1 MRQWRSRVARA
12 TSGSVAE
19 ARAPALTSHI
29 DRIQAYTEGLGLVDP
44 SMDRPDLRRALA
56 EAIRTATPEVLARW
70 VAEIGPT
77 FGIPR
82 EEWAGLEA
90 DQAAALGRWA
100 RHIESPTDVETYE
113 YLMRHARSGFIA
125 QFPASRFLSAQM
137 RITHLLRA
145 YLRATEPPERAVT
158 LIDLLDQEFRKRM
171 LHITDFFVEG
181 RESLLLEQETSY
193 RRWLDHA
200 PACIIRADATD
211 GRVFDVNL
219 VGQRMLGYD
228 RREIVGRLLRDLHP
242 PVELT
247 AVETLVDAMRTH
259 GHQTRDGLHLKRR
272 IGAPLPVYVSAGP
285 IDYGDRHWLQLVYVD
300 LSDRKQLEAQLVQ
313 SEKMA
318 AIGQLAAGIAHELR
332 NPLAIVMNALFDL
345 RGALGPAIDAA
356 VAEDLGIA
364 EEEIGRAQSIIRN
377 LLEFSRESG
386 AELERIDLNDVL
398 TKTVRLLRK
407 YVEQSGVSIRTE
419 LGDIPPCVANANAI
433 RQVLLNLV
441 TNAVQAMPD
450 GGELRLRTLRTE
462 ADRIRVEVADTG
474 IGIPADQLA
483 SIFDPFYTTKAPGQ
497 GTGLGLSV
505 VHTVVQR
512 YGGLIT
518 VSSEPNVGTLFR
530 IDLPCPCHDELPAP
544 RPSSP

>member
-1 MRQWRSRVARA
+1 MVARSRG
-12 TSGSVAE
+12 TCYLGSVVE
-19 ARAPALTSHI
+19 ERAAALASHI
-29 DRIQAYTEGLGLVDP
+29 ERIKAYTEGLHLVDP
-44 SMDRPDLRRALA
+44 HSDRPALRRALA
-56 EAIRTATPEVLARW
+56 EVIRTATPAVLATW
-70 VAEIGPT
+70 IEEIGPT

-82 EEWAGLEA
+82 QDWDGLKA
-90 DQAAALGRWA
+90 DQAVALERWA
-100 RHIESPTDVETYE
+100 RHIENPADLETYD
-113 YLMRHARSGFIA
+113 YLMRHTRSGFIA

-137 RITHLLRA
+137 RITHMLRA
-145 YLRATEPPERAVT
+145 HLRATETSERAAI

-200 PACIIRADATD
+200 PACIIRADAAD

-228 RREIVGRLLRDLHP
+228 RREIVGRLLRDIHP
-242 PVELT
+242 PAETSTVE
-247 AVETLVDAMRTH
+247 AFVDAMRTH
-259 GHQTRDGLHLKRR
+259 GHQTRDGLHLRR
-272 IGAPLPVYVSAGP
+272 RVGPPLPVFVSAGP

-300 LSDRKQLEAQLVQ
+300 LSDRKLLEAQLVQ

-345 RGALGPAIDAA
+345 RSALDPAPDGA
-356 VAEDLGIA
+356 VAEDLAIC
-364 EEEIGRAQSIIRN
+364 EEEIGRTQAIIRN

-386 AELERIDLNDVL
+386 VEVEHLDVNELL
-398 TKTVRLLRK
+398 TKTVRLLRR
-407 YVEQSGVSIRTE
+407 YVEQSGVAIRTD
-419 LGDIPPCVANANAI
+419 LGDIPACVANSNAM

-441 TNAVQAMPD
+441 TNAVQAMPS
-450 GGELRLRTLRTE
+450 GGELRLRTMLTSD
-462 ADRIRVEVADTG
+462 DRVCIEVEDTG
-474 IGIPADQLA
+474 IGIPADRLPN
-483 SIFDPFYTTKAPGQ
+483 IFDPFFTTKAPGQ

-512 YGGLIT
+512 YGGTI
-518 VSSEPNVGTLFR
+518 VVRSEPDVGTTFR
-530 IDLPCPCHDELPAP
+530 LELPCPRHDETPAP
-544 RPSSP
+544 RPASP

>member
-1 MRQWRSRVARA
+1 M
-12 TSGSVAE
+12 AE
-19 ARAPALTSHI
+19 ARATALASHI
-29 DRIQAYTEGLGLVDP
+29 DRIKAYTEGLGLVDP
-44 SMDRPDLRRALA
+44 SMDRPDLRHALA
-56 EAIRTATPEVLARW
+56 AAIRSATPRLLAIW

-82 EEWAGLEA
+82 ADWDGLKA
-90 DQAAALGRWA
+90 DQAAALERWA
-100 RHIESPTDVETYE
+100 RHIADPSDVETYE

-137 RITHLLRA
+137 RVTHLLRA
-145 YLRATEPPERAVT
+145 HLRATEPPDRAAV

-200 PACIIRADATD
+200 PACIIRADAAD
-211 GRVFDVNL
+211 GRVFDVNI
-219 VGQRMLGYD
+219 VGQNMLGYD
-228 RREIVGRLLRDLHP
+228 RREVVGRLLRDLHP
-242 PVELT
+242 PVET
-247 AVETLVDAMRTH
+247 HAVETLVDAMRAH

-272 IGAPLPVYVSAGP
+272 IGAPLPVFVSAGP

-300 LSDRKQLEAQLVQ
+300 LSERKQLEAQLVQ

-345 RGALGPAIDAA
+345 RGTLPTPVDAA
-356 VAEDLGIA
+356 VDEDLSIA
-364 EEEIGRAQSIIRN
+364 EEEIGRAQAIIRN

-386 AELERIDLNDVL
+386 AEVERIDVNDL
-398 TKTVRLLRK
+398 LSKTVRLLRK
-407 YVEQSGVSIRTE
+407 YVEQSGVSLRTD

-450 GGELRLRTLRTE
+450 GGELRLRTLRTDS
-462 ADRIRVEVADTG
+462 DRIRIEVEDTG
-474 IGIPADQLA
+474 IGIPADRLPN
-483 SIFDPFYTTKAPGQ
+483 IFDPFYTTKAPGQ

-512 YGGLIT
+512 YGGSIA
-518 VSSEPNVGTLFR
+518 VDSEPNVGTVFR

>member
-1 MRQWRSRVARA
+1 MAHEPGTCYLRP
-12 TSGSVAE
+12 VAE
-19 ARAPALTSHI
+19 ARATALASHI
-29 DRIQAYTEGLGLVDP
+29 DRIKAYTEGLGLVDP
-44 SMDRPDLRRALA
+44 AMDRPELRHALA
-56 EAIRTATPEVLARW
+56 DAMRAAMPAVLDTW
-70 VAEIGPT
+70 VAEVGPT
-77 FGIPR
+77 FGIAPP
-82 EEWAGLEA
+82 EW
-90 DQAAALGRWA
+90 DQIRRDQQAALERWI
-100 RHIESPTDVETYE
+100 RHIEDPTDLTTYD

-137 RITHLLRA
+137 RVTHLLRA
-145 YLRATEPPERAVT
+145 HLRATYAPDEAAR

-200 PACIIRADATD
+200 PACIIRADAAD

-219 VGQRMLGYD
+219 VGQRVLGYD

-242 PVELT
+242 PVETPL
-247 AVETLVDAMRTH
+247 VEALLDAMRAH

-272 IGAPLPVYVSAGP
+272 VGPPLPVFVSAGP
-285 IDYGDRHWLQLVYVD
+285 IDYGDRHWLQVVYVD
-300 LSDRKQLEAQLVQ
+300 LSERQQLEAQLVQ

-345 RGALGPAIDAA
+345 RATLPEPIDAA

-386 AELERIDLNDVL
+386 VEVERIDVNDL
-398 TKTVRLLRK
+398 LMKTVRLLRK
-407 YVEQSGVSIRTE
+407 YVEQSGVTIRTD
-419 LGDIPPCVANANAI
+419 LGDIPPCVANANAM

-441 TNAVQAMPD
+441 TNAVQAMPH
-450 GGELRLRTLRTE
+450 GGDLRLRTVRT
-462 ADRIRVEVADTG
+462 APDRVRIEVEDTG
-474 IGIPADQLA
+474 MGIPPDRLPN
-483 SIFDPFYTTKAPGQ
+483 IFDPFYTTKAPGQ

-512 YGGLIT
+512 YGGTIA
-518 VSSEPNVGTLFR
+518 VQSEPNVGTLFR
-530 IDLPCPCHDELPAP
+530 IELPSPCHDDLPSP
-544 RPSSP
+544 RSSPP

>member
-1 MRQWRSRVARA
+1 MAPPSRTCYLSAVADARA
-12 TSGSVAE
+12 T
-19 ARAPALTSHI
+19 ALKGHI
-29 DRIQAYTEGLGLVDP
+29 DRIRAYTEGLGLVDRHADDP
-44 SMDRPDLRRALA
+44 TLRRD
-56 EAIRTATPEVLARW
+56 LARTIRSAAPSVLDTW

-77 FGIPR
+77 FGIAR
-82 EEWAGLEA
+82 AEWEGLKA
-90 DQAAALGRWA
+90 DQAAALDRWA
-100 RHIESPTDVETYE
+100 SHIEDPNDIDTYD

-145 YLRATEPPERAVT
+145 YLRRSESPERAASM
-158 LIDLLDQEFRKRM
+158 IDLLDQEFRKRM

-200 PACIIRADATD
+200 PACIIRADAAD

-219 VGQRMLGYD
+219 VGQNMLGYD
-228 RREIVGRLLRDLHP
+228 RREVVGRLLRDLHP
-242 PVELT
+242 AEEAP
-247 AVETLVDAMRTH
+247 AVESLLDAMRSH
-259 GHQTRDGLHLKRR
+259 GHQTRDGLHLRR
-272 IGAPLPVYVSAGP
+272 RTGSPLPVFVSAGP

-300 LSDRKQLEAQLVQ
+300 LSERKHLEAQLVQ

-345 RGALGPAIDAA
+345 RGALGPTTDSA
-356 VAEDLGIA
+356 VAEDLGIC
-364 EEEIGRAQSIIRN
+364 EEEIARAQAIIRN

-386 AELERIDLNDVL
+386 VEVERIDVNDIV

-407 YVEQSGVSIRTE
+407 YVEQSGIAIHVD
-419 LGDIPPCVANANAI
+419 LGDIPACVANANAI
-433 RQVLLNLV
+433 RQVLLNLL
-441 TNAVQAMPD
+441 TNAVQAMPEGGALHLRTVQAD
-450 GGELRLRTLRTE
+450 GG
-462 ADRIRVEVADTG
+462 RIAVEVEDTG
-474 IGIPADQLA
+474 VGIPEERLPN
-483 SIFDPFYTTKAPGQ
+483 IFDPFYTTKAPGQ

-505 VHTVVQR
+505 VHSVIHR
-512 YGGLIT
+512 YGGSIG
-518 VSSEPNVGTLFR
+518 VQSEPNVGTTFR
-530 IDLPCPCHDELPAP
+530 IELPCPCHDELPVA

>member
-1 MRQWRSRVARA
+1 VAHGPR
-12 TSGSVAE
+12 TCYLDPVAE
-19 ARAPALTSHI
+19 ARATALASHI
-29 DRIQAYTEGLGLVDP
+29 DRIRAYTEGLGLVDP
-44 SMDRPDLRRALA
+44 RNDRPELRKALA
-56 EAIRTATPEVLARW
+56 AAISKAMPEVLRTW
-70 VAEIGPT
+70 VGEIGPT

-82 EEWAGLEA
+82 AEWDGLQA
-90 DQAAALGRWA
+90 DQAAALTRWVQ
-100 RHIESPTDVETYE
+100 HIEDPRNLETYD

-137 RITHLLRA
+137 RITHLFRG
-145 YLRATEPPERAVT
+145 YLRRTEPPDRAAA

-181 RESLLLEQETSY
+181 REGLLLEQETSY

-200 PACIIRADATD
+200 PACIIRADAVD

-219 VGQRMLGYD
+219 VGQHILGYD

-242 PVELT
+242 PVET
-247 AVETLVDAMRTH
+247 PVVEAFVHAMRTR
-259 GHQTRDGLHLKRR
+259 GHQTHDGLHLKRR
-272 IGAPLPVYVSAGP
+272 VGPPLPVFVSAGP

-300 LSDRKQLEAQLVQ
+300 LSERQQLEAQLVQ

-345 RGALGPAIDAA
+345 RSALATPVDPT
-356 VAEDLGIA
+356 VSEDLGIA
-364 EEEIGRAQSIIRN
+364 EEEIGRAQAIIRN

-386 AELERIDLNDVL
+386 VEIERIDVNDVL

-407 YVEQSGVSIRTE
+407 YVEQCGVTIDTD
-419 LGDIPPCVANANAI
+419 LGEIPVCVANANAL

-450 GGELRLRTLRTE
+450 GGELRLRTMQTDI
-462 ADRIRVEVADTG
+462 DRVRVEVEDTG
-474 IGIPADQLA
+474 IGIPADRLR

-512 YGGLIT
+512 YGGSIA
-518 VSSEPNVGTLFR
+518 VSSEPNVGTVFR
-530 IDLPCPCHDELPAP
+530 IDLPCPCHDALPAS